1 MIKEKELVQS
11 EIIIDLT
18 GPDGNVFNLIGVGS
32 KLCTQLGLD
41 KNEFR
46 KEMTSGNYEHAV
58 ETFDKYFGEFVTL
71 LR

>member
-18 GPDGNVFNLIGVGS
+18 GPDGNVFYLIGYGG
-32 KLCTQLGLD
+32 KLCNQLGLD
-41 KNEFR
+41 KNKFR
-46 KEMTSGNYEHAV
+46 AEMTSGNYEHAV